1 MKGIQIE
8 FFHFFPCPISFSQ
21 KGKAGLQTRVI
32 IETRN
37 LNELPQLGP
46 AIMPNQL
53 LQDKFQGFA
62 M

>member
-8 FFHFFPCPISFSQ
+8 LFYFFPRPIGFSQ
-21 KGKAGLQTRVI
+21 EGEARLQTGVI

-37 LNELPQLGP
+37 LNELPQRRP
-46 AIMPNQL
+46 AVMPNQL